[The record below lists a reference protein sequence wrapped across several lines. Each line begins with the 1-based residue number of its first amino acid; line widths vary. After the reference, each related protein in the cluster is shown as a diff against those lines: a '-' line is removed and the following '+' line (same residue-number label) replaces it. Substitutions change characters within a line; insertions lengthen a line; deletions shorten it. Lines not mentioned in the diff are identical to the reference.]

1 MGFVFREDP
10 AFDDQLVNMAAAIT
24 SLRDDRKALME
35 YVMKLDKSKRENFDK
50 RNREN
55 WYNKKFGDPIKWY
68 EQNKES
74 LAAVKA
80 REVG

>member
-35 YVMKLDKSKRENFDK
+35 YVSKLNKSK
-50 RNREN
+50 REN
-55 WYNKKFGDPIKWY
+55 WYNKKFGDPVKWY
-68 EQNKES
+68 EQNRKS
-74 LAAVKA
+74 LATVKA
-80 REVG
+80 RSLDVQ